1 MGLSP
6 DSFPSA
12 GVCGIGRVVILKMDR
27 YRKELENW
35 GFLCYD
41 SVINKFFGA
50 GRNSPPA
57 VKPASRKAGSGEIP
71 GPTVQSGWKKMIVQ
85 LIFCM
90 NECSIRALRW

>member
-41 SVINKFFGA
+41 SVINKFFGGGA
-50 GRNSPPA
+50 QF
-57 VKPASRKAGSGEIP
+57 
-71 GPTVQSGWKKMIVQ
+71 PTGGIVREP
-85 LIFCM
+85 LM
-90 NECSIRALRW
+90 AADPV

>member
-57 VKPASRKAGSGEIP
+57 VTVRDLRKAADLVRFQNRQYSLDERRNCMTGIVDTGP
-71 GPTVQSGWKKMIVQ
+71 G
-85 LIFCM
+85 LF
-90 NECSIRALRW
+90 